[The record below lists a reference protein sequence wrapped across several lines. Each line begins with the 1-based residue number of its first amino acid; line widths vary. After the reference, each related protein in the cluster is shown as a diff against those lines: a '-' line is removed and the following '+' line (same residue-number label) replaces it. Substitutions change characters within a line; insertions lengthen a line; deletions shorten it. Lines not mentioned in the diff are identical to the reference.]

1 MALITDRTHADCE
14 RARYLID
21 KVHAGATLTDA
32 ERAEYLGGLRGAY
45 TMAHDWNRVESEV
58 QNLSQRM
65 GFVLETKTGWTYSD
79 IATTA
84 EIERY
89 LGNVRVLANAVEL
102 PPDAPEIP
110 TVDDWIGY
118 RIANAIERLLQI
130 VDWKSYKMVDYLY
143 VERIAGDITNSVI
156 LHGYM
161 LDAID
166 IGGGTVRLE
175 KRYLRSKYVE
185 EVYREGTVEL
195 YNDYSKEEAWQ
206 TG

>member
-21 KVHAGATLTDA
+21 KVHAGETLTDA
-32 ERAEYLGGLRGAY
+32 ERAEYFGGLRGAY

-79 IATTA
+79 IATHA

-102 PPDAPEIP
+102 PPCKIGDKIYEPCKSCNAVHEYEVVGFRYKYE
-110 TVDDWIGY
+110 TVL
-118 RIANAIERLLQI
+118 IECDMR
-130 VDWKSYKMVDYLY
+130 VWTDK
-143 VERIAGDITNSVI
+143 
-156 LHGYM
+156 
-161 LDAID
+161 D
-166 IGGGTVRLE
+166 IGVRVFLT
-175 KRYLRSKYVE
+175 R
-185 EVYREGTVEL
+185 
-195 YNDYSKEEAWQ
+195 EEAEKALENLKN
-206 TG
+206 G

>member
-32 ERAEYLGGLRGAY
+32 ERAEYFGGLRGAY

-58 QNLSQRM
+58 QNLSERL
-65 GFVLETKTGWTYSD
+65 GIGLNTKTDWTYSD
-79 IATTA
+79 IATPA

-130 VDWKSYKMVDYLY
+130 VDWKTYYIIDYLY
-143 VERIAGDITNSVI
+143 LTDNGDESAT
-156 LHGYM
+156 LHGYQ
-161 LDAID
+161 LTSDD
-166 IGGGTVRLE
+166 IGSGAVRLN
-175 KRYLRSKYVE
+175 KRFMRMRDNKDGSV
-185 EVYREGTVEL
+185 TL
-195 YNDYSKEEAWQ
+195 YNDYSKEDV
-206 TG
+206 

>member
-32 ERAEYLGGLRGAY
+32 ERAEYFGGLRGAY
-45 TMAHDWNRVESEV
+45 TMANDWNRVESEV

-79 IATTA
+79 IATTE

-130 VDWKSYKMVDYLY
+130 VDWKTYYIIDYLY
-143 VERIAGDITNSVI
+143 LTDNGDESAT
-156 LHGYM
+156 LHGYQ
-161 LDAID
+161 LTSDD
-166 IGGGTVRLE
+166 IGNGAVRLN
-175 KRYLRSKYVE
+175 KRFMRMRDNKDGCV
-185 EVYREGTVEL
+185 TL
-195 YNDYSKEEAWQ
+195 YNDYSKEDV
-206 TG
+206 

>member
-1 MALITDRTHADCE
+1 MELITDRTHADCE

-32 ERAEYLGGLRGAY
+32 ERAEYFGGLRGAY

-65 GFVLETKTGWTYSD
+65 GLVLETKTGWTYSD
-79 IATTA
+79 IATHA

-130 VDWKSYKMVDYLY
+130 VDRKTYYIIDYLY
-143 VERIAGDITNSVI
+143 LTDDGDENAT
-156 LHGYM
+156 LHGY
-161 LDAID
+161 
-166 IGGGTVRLE
+166 RLTADDMGNGAVWLN
-175 KRYLRSKYVE
+175 KRFMRMRDNKDGSV
-185 EVYREGTVEL
+185 TL
-195 YNDYSKEEAWQ
+195 YNDYSKEDV
-206 TG
+206 

>member
-32 ERAEYLGGLRGAY
+32 ERAEYFGGLRGAY

-130 VDWKSYKMVDYLY
+130 VDWKTYYIIDYLY
-143 VERIAGDITNSVI
+143 LTDNGDESAT
-156 LHGYM
+156 LHGYRLTADDM
-161 LDAID
+161 GNGA
-166 IGGGTVRLE
+166 VRLN
-175 KRYLRSKYVE
+175 KRFLCAKDNKDGSV
-185 EVYREGTVEL
+185 TL
-195 YNDYSKEEAWQ
+195 YNDYKEEDL
-206 TG
+206 